1 MDNRDNMDS
10 MDNMDNI
17 SHTFNRYKNNFQPL
31 TVGENFENQVFKK
44 IKRKKTE
51 RKLAASAALILVVCA
66 ALFIAR
72 GIVFQKDPGFG
83 TEDRT
88 TFAVN
93 DAGTSSDEN
102 SRTAVDVGNNSF
114 TEPGPDTVV
123 REEVPI
129 MGEVIFSSSDH
140 RANYAVQHVSYTE
153 DRSAI

>member
-1 MDNRDNMDS
+1 MDN

-17 SHTFNRYKNNFQPL
+17 SHTFNRYKNDFQPL

-51 RKLAASAALILVVCA
+51 RKIAASAALILVVCA

-88 TFAVN
+88 TFAAN
-93 DAGTSSDEN
+93 DTGTSSNEN
-102 SRTAVDVGNNSF
+102 SLTAGDNNSF
-114 TEPGPDTVV
+114 ADPGTDTRV
-123 REEVPI
+123 REEVPV
-129 MGEVIFSSSDH
+129 MGEVIFSSSDR
-140 RANYAVQHVSYTE
+140 RANYAVQQVSYTE